1 MQRKFIREEP
11 DEARAQRAMYD
22 HFKIWTR
29 RIYPT
34 GQLIKS
40 MYSMAFVNLFFVCVE
55 KVM

>member
-34 GQLIKS
+34 GVSEEDWAAILEEDTD
-40 MYSMAFVNLFFVCVE
+40 VVV
-55 KVM
+55 